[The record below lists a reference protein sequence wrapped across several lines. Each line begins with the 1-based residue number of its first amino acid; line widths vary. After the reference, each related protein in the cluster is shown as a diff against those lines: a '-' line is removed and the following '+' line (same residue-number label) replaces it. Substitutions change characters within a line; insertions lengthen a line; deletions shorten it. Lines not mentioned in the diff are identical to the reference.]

1 MIGLYAIWVQR
12 VVTLNNEYIGCSNK
26 IMDVPGSGNSD
37 FMVLLQDYEIGYR
50 EYTTVVDLVVVT
62 VVHSSRTMSSD

>member
-1 MIGLYAIWVQR
+1 
-12 VVTLNNEYIGCSNK
+12 
-26 IMDVPGSGNSD
+26 MDGPGSGNSD